1 MKYINIPLF
10 IIIFTFSDTLFGQNK
25 VIAEAFEKSYV
36 FSSKEAYKDAISTMQ
51 KVYSPSSYE
60 INLRLGWLS
69 YMGMEGLE
77 SIKYYRKAIG
87 IMPASTEPRW
97 ALINV
102 YVALEN
108 WVEVEKLY
116 LSILKLDPK
125 NELAHYKLGLIYYY
139 RADYLSAKKYFDVS
153 LNLSPFSYDNML
165 MSAWTNY
172 FLGNKNDA
180 FVLFNKVLLYSPN
193 DSSALQGLE
202 LIK

>member
-1 MKYINIPLF
+1 MYYIK
-10 IIIFTFSDTLFGQNK
+10 IIIIITTITFSGTLFGQNK
-25 VIAEAFEKSYV
+25 VIAEAFEKSYT
-36 FSSKEAYKDAISTMQ
+36 FSSKESYRDAINTIK
-51 KVYSPSSYE
+51 KVYTPSSYE
-60 INLRLGWLS
+60 MNLRLGWLS

-77 SIKYYRKAIG
+77 SIKYYRKAIS
-87 IMPASTEPRW
+87 IMPAATEPRW
-97 ALINV
+97 GLVNV

-139 RADYLSAKKYFDVS
+139 RADYFKAKKYFDVS
-153 LNLSPFSYDNML
+153 LNLSPFGYDNML

-172 FLGNKNDA
+172 YLGNKNDA
-180 FVLFNKVLLYSPN
+180 FVLFNKVLLYSSN
-193 DSSALQGLE
+193 DPSALQGLE